1 VLESRIVLAA
11 TAAVALAA
19 TVFAGAALADPPGG
33 KTPHHTDIV
42 GVGAQ
47 TTEDLQNQLAIDYNK
62 RYPSGGR
69 VYSFDAEGSA
79 TIVEKKGCS
88 SQVRANGANAGIS
101 ALEANL
107 HPTGDASDFCVD
119 YARGS
124 RPRAQTDPNSI
135 VFIPFAVD
143 AVTWTADKH
152 TGKTNAPANLTTLQL
167 HAIYSCDASLLGTGK
182 TGPVKWNQVGGKGT
196 AKVVPVIPPSTAGTR
211 SFFLSMIGVT
221 TLGSCVQGQDNSVEQ
236 NEGTN
241 PIFTGASAQNVIFP
255 YSVAVY
261 LAQTEHG
268 HGTGDQGDLV
278 LRSVD
283 GNSPTIGTSPKAT
296 INVDFGY
303 VRTVNNVVRNAD
315 SSGNTLA
322 VPSYLQRAFGNGTV
336 GSGWL
341 CKSTKGR
348 SEIKSYGFLPYA
360 QCGELQ

>member
-1 VLESRIVLAA
+1 MLKSRIVLAA
-11 TAAVALAA
+11 VASAAIAA
-19 TVFAGAALADPPGG
+19 TVFAGAATADPAGG

-42 GVGAQ
+42 GAGAQ
-47 TTEDLQNQLAIDYNK
+47 TTEDLQTQLALDYNK

-69 VYSFDAEGSA
+69 VYSFDAEGSP
-79 TIVEKKGCS
+79 TIVPKTGCAALT
-88 SQVRANGANAGIS
+88 RPNGANAGIT
-101 ALEANL
+101 ALEGNAR
-107 HPTGDASDFCVD
+107 PKSDSSDYCID

-124 RPRAQTDPNSI
+124 RPRAVTDPTSI

-143 AVTWTADKH
+143 AVTWAADLH
-152 TGKTNAPANLTTLQL
+152 TGKTNAPTNLTTLQL

-241 PIFTGASAQNVIFP
+241 AIFSGSSAQNIIFP

-261 LAQTEHG
+261 LAQTVHNHG
-268 HGTGDQGDLV
+268 AGDQGDLT
-278 LRSVD
+278 LRNVD
-283 GNSPTIGTSPKAT
+283 GNAPTVGTGSSEK

-303 VRTVNNVVRNAD
+303 VRTVNDVVRNAD
-315 SSGNTLA
+315 SSGATYK
-322 VPSYLQRAFGNGTV
+322 VPTYLQRIFGNGTI

-341 CKSTKGR
+341 CKSTKSR
-348 SEIKSYGFLPYA
+348 SEIKSYGFLPFS
-360 QCGELQ
+360 QCGDLE

>member
-1 VLESRIVLAA
+1 VLKSRIVLAA

-19 TVFAGAALADPPGG
+19 TVFAGAAIADPPGG
-33 KTPHHTDIV
+33 ATPHHTDIV

-62 RYPSGGR
+62 RYSSGGR
-69 VYSFDAEGSA
+69 VYSFDAEGSP
-79 TIVEKKGCS
+79 TIVEKKGCTA
-88 SQVRANGANAGIS
+88 QVRANGANAGIS

-107 HPTGDASDFCVD
+107 RPKGDSSDYCVD

-143 AVTWTADKH
+143 AVTWTADTH
-152 TGKTNAPANLTTLQL
+152 NGKTNAPTSLSTLQL

-182 TGPVKWNQVGGKGT
+182 TGPVKWNEVGGTGK

-221 TLGSCVQGQDNSVEQ
+221 TLGACVQGQDNSVEQ

-241 PIFTGASAQNVIFP
+241 AIFSGSSAPNIIFP

-261 LAQTEHG
+261 LAQTEHN

-283 GNSPTIGTSPKAT
+283 GVAPTSGSGTKQK
-296 INVDFGY
+296 INVEFGY

-322 VPSYLQRAFGNGTV
+322 VPNYLQRIFGNGNV

-341 CKSTKGR
+341 CKSKEGR
-348 SEIKSYGFLPYA
+348 SDIKSYGFLPYA